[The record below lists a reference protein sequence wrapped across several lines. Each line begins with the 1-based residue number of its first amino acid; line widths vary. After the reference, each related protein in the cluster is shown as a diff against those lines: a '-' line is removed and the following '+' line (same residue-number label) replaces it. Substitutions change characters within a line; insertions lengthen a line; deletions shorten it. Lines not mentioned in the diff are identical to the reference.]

1 MKLILTLLLLVSSA
15 FAQAAST
22 PVLAGRKVVFIS
34 TSEGTTPFTYVWY
47 KNNVVIPNETQ
58 STLTI
63 ESVTAADAGTYKVKI
78 SNLAGS
84 MDSNEI
90 TVVIPQAPTRAT
102 ITISIIP

>member
-1 MKLILTLLLLVSSA
+1 MKLVLTLLLLVSSV

-22 PVLAGRKVVFIS
+22 PVLVGRKVVFIS
-34 TSEGTTPFTYVWY
+34 SAEGTTPFTYVWY
-47 KNNVVIPNETQ
+47 KDNVVIPNQTQ

-63 ESVTAADAGTYKVKI
+63 ESVTIADAGTYKVRI
-78 SNLAGS
+78 SNIAGS

-90 TVVIPQAPTRAT
+90 AIVIPQAPTRAN